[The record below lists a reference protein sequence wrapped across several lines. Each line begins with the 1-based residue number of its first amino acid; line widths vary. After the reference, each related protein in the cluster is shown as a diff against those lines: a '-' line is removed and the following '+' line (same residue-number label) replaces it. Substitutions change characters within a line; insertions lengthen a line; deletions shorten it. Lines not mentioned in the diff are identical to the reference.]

1 MNEDPIYFDERGNV
15 ICQLCQKPFNI
26 ISPTHLKKEHGLTF
40 EGYKSQFP
48 GAPISGE
55 KFSKTMTFARTKLF
69 NEKEEPIDMIP
80 QIESVL
86 EENFEEKLKEFSN
99 YRKPK
104 TFTSDG
110 GVIPKGKLDILNF
123 LLAYFDEIE
132 NNYFVE
138 KYTLSGHLDYRL
150 VTDIVDLKRKIDFEF
165 PNAFWH
171 NKDVAKPHRDLRLT
185 GDGWTIVEILSKS
198 PNVKEVE
205 EELRKKNLI

>member
-1 MNEDPIYFDERGNV
+1 MNDDPIYFDERGNV

-26 ISPTHLKKEHGLTF
+26 ISPRHLKKEHGLTF
-40 EGYKSQFP
+40 EGYRSQFP
-48 GAPISGE
+48 DAPISGE

-69 NEKEEPIDMIP
+69 REEPIDEIP
-80 QIESVL
+80 KIEQL
-86 EENFEEKLKEFSN
+86 FDQNFEEKLKDFSN

-104 TFTSDG
+104 TFIDDG
-110 GVIPKGKLDILNF
+110 VTPKGKLDILNF
-123 LLAYFDEIE
+123 LLAYFDEVE
-132 NNYFVE
+132 NNYFIE

-171 NKDVAKPHRDLRLT
+171 NKDVAKPHRDLRLS